1 MALSILCSDITQ
13 VQADALVNAANSGL
27 QQGSGVGGALFRAAG
42 VRQLQDACAA
52 IGYCPPGQVVLTPGF
67 DIGIA
72 LEECSQFLQEHE
84 ISIILAVYDQEML
97 RLVEE
102 LRKKAD

>member
-1 MALSILCSDITQ
+1 MTEQRYSANKELRLIKAEELDK
-13 VQADALVNAANSGL
+13 AANLMADCFSLDPGVIAQMTGL
-27 QQGSGVGGALFRAAG
+27 AG
-42 VRQLQDACAA
+42 
-52 IGYCPPGQVVLTPGF
+52 CPTGQAVLTPGF
-67 DIGIA
+67 DIDIA
-72 LEECSQFLQEHE
+72 LEDCSQFLQEHE